1 MTFKGLPNIKLIN
14 IPNVYCIIRILLRHV
29 NNIQLLLKTLW
40 YVIHIR

>member
-1 MTFKGLPNIKLIN
+1 MIFKGLPNLKLIN
-14 IPNVYCIIRILLRHV
+14 TPNVYRIIHIILRHI